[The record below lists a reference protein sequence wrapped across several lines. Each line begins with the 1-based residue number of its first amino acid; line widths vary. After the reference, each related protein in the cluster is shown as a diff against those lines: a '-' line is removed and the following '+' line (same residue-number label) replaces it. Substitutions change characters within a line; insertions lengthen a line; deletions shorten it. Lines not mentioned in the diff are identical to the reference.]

1 MVTSSYEPT
10 TQQMAATQPAD
21 DTLLTGSQLRK
32 MFRDAHGLLERH
44 VRALNAINVF
54 PVPDGDTGANLLLTV
69 RAAVDN
75 VPNPPDITIGEFF
88 KRLWDGAFWG
98 ARGNSGVIF
107 SQFLAG
113 MAAAFESE
121 TSTETSGGECSG
133 TDLERAFRMGAE
145 AAYKSVG
152 NPVEGTMLTVLN
164 SLAPAVAI
172 GLRHGEPGVIA
183 LWEAAFNASREA
195 LAKTPDQLPVLQ
207 EAGVVDAGGMGVVVI
222 LGGALEQLTGRV
234 HLDLPPAASEPEIKG
249 SGVINDR
256 VGPDHLIHS
265 LATDWGYCIQF
276 VIQANA
282 NQALNLES
290 IRERLVSSKS
300 DSAVVAGGGDAAR
313 VHVHASNPAPMLTF
327 GSSLGDLQQVNVQS
341 MDQQNHEFVK
351 SRAKATT
358 TTAEVEVIA
367 VATGGGLTGL
377 FLDTGCAAVVSGGQR
392 MNPSVEELLDSAGAS
407 GAKHTILL
415 PNNSNVVAAA
425 RQAAVG
431 DSNFHVV
438 AATSIPQGIAALLAF
453 LAHASLEENLAA
465 MEEALTSV
473 KSIEV
478 TQAVRDASIDGLA
491 VKTGEYLAILD
502 GHPATVDST
511 AEIALMQSLGTA
523 GLAQDG
529 LVTVYVGADA
539 NWRQAEDL
547 AASVQRKVDGL
558 QVDVIYGGQPNYH
571 YLASVE

>member
-1 MVTSSYEPT
+1 MS
-10 TQQMAATQPAD
+10 
-21 DTLLTGSQLRK
+21 LLRAQD
-32 MFRDAHGLLERH
+32 FRDAFAAGVVALEQR
-44 VRALNAINVF
+44 RDAINALNVF
-54 PVPDGDTGANLLLTV
+54 PVPDGDTGANLLLTM

-75 VPNPPDITIGEFF
+75 VTNPADIIVSEFF
-88 KRLWDGAFWG
+88 KRLSDGAFWG

-113 MAAAFESE
+113 MSAAFESGSE
-121 TSTETSGGECSG
+121 SGSGSSGGECSG
-133 TDLERAFRMGAE
+133 PDLERAFRMGTE

-183 LWEAAFNASREA
+183 LWEAAFNASTEA
-195 LAKTPDQLPVLQ
+195 LAKTPDQLPVLR

-222 LGGALEQLTGRV
+222 LGGALERLTGCV
-234 HLDLPPAASEPEIKG
+234 HLDLPPAAGDPDIARH
-249 SGVINDR
+249 GVIYDPVDQN
-256 VGPDHLIHS
+256 HLIDS
-265 LATDWGYCIQF
+265 LDTDWGYCIQF
-276 VIQANA
+276 VIQANV
-282 NQALNLES
+282 NQALNLEG

-300 DSAVVAGGGDAAR
+300 GSAVVAGGGDAAR
-313 VHVHASNPAPMLTF
+313 VHVHASNPAPILTY

-351 SRAKATT
+351 NRAKAMT
-358 TTAEVEVIA
+358 TTAEVAVIA
-367 VATGGGLTGL
+367 VASGGGLIGL
-377 FLDTGCAAVVSGGQR
+377 FLDTGCAAVVSGGQS
-392 MNPSVEELLDSAGAS
+392 MNPSVEELLDSAGTF

-431 DSNFHVV
+431 DSNIHVV
-438 AATSIPQGIAALLAF
+438 AANSIPQGIAALLAF
-453 LAHASLEENLAA
+453 LALASVDENLAA
-465 MEEALTSV
+465 MEEARTSV

-491 VKTGEYLAILD
+491 VKTGEYIAILD
-502 GHPATVDST
+502 GHRAMVANTP
-511 AEIALMQSLGTA
+511 EIALMRSLGAA
-523 GLAQDG
+523 GLTQDG
-529 LVTVYVGADA
+529 LVTIYVGADA

-547 AASVQRKVDGL
+547 AASIQRKVDGL
-558 QVDVIYGGQPNYH
+558 QVDVIYGGQSNYH

>member
-1 MVTSSYEPT
+1 MS
-10 TQQMAATQPAD
+10 
-21 DTLLTGSQLRK
+21 LLRAQD
-32 MFRDAHGLLERH
+32 FRDAFAAAVVALEQR
-44 VRALNAINVF
+44 RDAINALNVF
-54 PVPDGDTGANLLLTV
+54 PVPDGDTGANLLLTM

-75 VPNPPDITIGEFF
+75 VPNPPDITVGGFF
-88 KRLWDGAFWG
+88 KRLSDGAFWG

-113 MAAAFESE
+113 MSAAFESE
-121 TSTETSGGECSG
+121 TSSETSGGECSG
-133 TDLERAFRMGAE
+133 PDLERAFRMGAE
-145 AAYKSVG
+145 AAYRSVG

-172 GLRHGEPGVIA
+172 GLRHGEPGAIA
-183 LWEAAFNASREA
+183 LWEAAFNASTEA
-195 LAKTPDQLPVLQ
+195 LANTPDQLPVLQ

-222 LGGALEQLTGRV
+222 LGGALEQLTGCV
-234 HLDLPPAASEPEIKG
+234 HLDLPPAAGEPGIARP
-249 SGVINDR
+249 GVINNR
-256 VGPDHLIHS
+256 VEQNHLIHS
-265 LATDWGYCIQF
+265 MTTDWGYCIQF

-282 NQALNLES
+282 NQILNLDS
-290 IRERLVSSKS
+290 IRERLVSPNSG
-300 DSAVVAGGGDAAR
+300 SAVVAGGGDAAR
-313 VHVHASNPAPMLTF
+313 VHVHASNPAPILTY
-327 GSSLGDLQQVNVQS
+327 GSSLGELQQVNVQS
-341 MDQQNHEFVK
+341 MDHQNHEFVK
-351 SRAKATT
+351 SRAKGMT
-358 TTAEVEVIA
+358 TTAEVAIIA
-367 VATGGGLTGL
+367 VVNGGGLTGL
-377 FLDTGCAAVVSGGQR
+377 FLDTGCAGVVSGGQS
-392 MNPSVEELLDSAGAS
+392 MNPSVEELLDSAGSS

-425 RQAAVG
+425 RQAAAG
-431 DSNFHVV
+431 DSNIHVV
-438 AATSIPQGIAALLAF
+438 AANSIPQGIAALLAF

-478 TQAVRDASIDGLA
+478 TQAVRDACIDGLA

-502 GHPATVDST
+502 GGPAAVDET
-511 AEIALMQSLGTA
+511 AEIALMRCLGTA
-523 GLAQDG
+523 GLTRDG

-547 AASVQRKVDGL
+547 AASIQTKVDGL